1 MKLLNLD
8 LMAYGPF
15 SGTKL
20 DFTGATPGF
29 HLVYGPNEAGKSST
43 LRALT
48 NLLYGIPER
57 TTDNFLHE
65 ASALRIGGRVC
76 NSRGEEL
83 EFIRRKGRKDTLLNP
98 DSGVLAES
106 ELQKYLGA
114 GSRELFT
121 KMHGLDQAE
130 LVSGGRELVAGNGEA
145 GQILFGTALGMA
157 SMREVLK
164 KLEQEAGELF
174 KSSGS
179 KPRINGLLRQFKDL
193 KKQATQASLSVK
205 EWEDHEHALQD
216 AETAKKALERE
227 LTDLRS
233 RMQRHQRLNQA
244 VPKVG
249 RLKELQQEIA
259 ELGEVTLLPAGFA
272 AQRCQ
277 AQEELARARLRH
289 DRLEKNLANLAEEM
303 AQALPPENL
312 LRLKSQVEELFQRSG
327 EYAQAKKRLPLV
339 QGELSQARSEARN
352 VLRQL
357 RPDLELDG
365 VEALRLSHVQ
375 QAGIRELRDSQAG
388 LLKDLEHAKQDCD
401 KLSLEL
407 KQAETEL
414 ERLPASRDGAG
425 LRLALARV
433 QEHGKL
439 VDSLRKSQTAEQTLG
454 LQLTR
459 DLKRLPLW
467 TRTLENLETAA
478 VPSAETIAHFA
489 DRFAD
494 LHSRNQELA
503 RRSTE
508 SRHSLAETEK
518 RILALQT
525 AGAVPTE
532 KELLTRREQ
541 RDQTWTRIKTDWLT
555 AGSNAA
561 SAELARP
568 GTAETYETEVGVADE
583 IGDRLRREST
593 RVAELA
599 NLTAERQKA
608 GEALAELQSQ
618 LDRAD
623 LAEKDAQTEW
633 LQQWATLQL
642 TPLSPR
648 EMTGWHRQ
656 YEKIIASAAQWRQQ
670 EAESQALSDLM
681 DKLRRILQEALE
693 KLGENSTDGDLES
706 LTSRADNLLQMILRQ
721 EQTRDALAKTIRQLE
736 TRRETTERALTAA
749 NDALA
754 HWKQQWTS
762 AVTPLGCPENVSPA
776 AAGEMLEDLQRLF
789 GLLETAEKAE
799 HECMHLKKGMVA
811 FADAVAEL
819 CRQVAPD
826 LRSQPAELSIV
837 ELSGRLRKA
846 QEDAARLRELQKQEL
861 AGKQD
866 LQETVGTM
874 DDMQASLKDL
884 CRQAGS
890 DKVDL
895 LPEIERRSDLA
906 QQRLAECAAIK
917 SALADFSGGGSVERL
932 VEELETIDPDTLPAE
947 ILSLETEIAEL
958 ERQRSQLDQTIGT
971 ERTQLAA
978 LQRQAGAA
986 ELAEQGQG
994 VLAQMRGDAERYAA
1008 LRLAS
1013 AILRR
1018 AIERYREANQG
1029 PILRRASEFFRVL
1042 TQDSFCALVSDYDNK
1057 DQPIL
1062 KGERSSGDH
1071 VTVDGMSEGTCDQL
1085 YLALRLASLEQQ
1097 FDKGD
1102 PMPLILDDIL
1112 VNFDDA
1118 RSKAALTVLAEFSR
1132 RTQVIFFT
1140 HHAHLRDLAKVTID
1154 ETCLKLHELGTA

>member
-145 GQILFGTALGMA
+145 GQILFGAALGMA

-164 KLEQEAGELF
+164 KLDQEAGELF

-179 KPRINGLLRQFKDL
+179 KPRINSLLRQFKGL
-193 KKQATQASLSVK
+193 KKQAAQAALSVK

-227 LTDLRS
+227 LTDRRS

-259 ELGEVTLLPAGFA
+259 ELGEVTLLPARFA
-272 AQRCQ
+272 AQRRQ

-289 DRLEKNLANLAEEM
+289 DRLEEKLADLAGEM
-303 AQALPPENL
+303 VQALPPENL

-327 EYAQAKKRLPLV
+327 EYAQAKKRLPVV
-339 QGELSQARSEARN
+339 QVELSQTRAEAVN
-352 VLRQL
+352 LLRQL
-357 RPDLELDG
+357 RPDLDLEG

-388 LLKDLEHAKQDCD
+388 LLKDLEHAKQDCN

-414 ERLPASRDGAG
+414 ERLPADRDGAG

-439 VDSLRKSQTAEQTLG
+439 MNSLRKSQTAEQTLE
-454 LQLTR
+454 LQLSR

-467 TRTLENLETAA
+467 ARSLEELETAA

-489 DRFAD
+489 ELFAD
-494 LHSRNQELA
+494 LRTQNQELT
-503 RRSTE
+503 RRSAE
-508 SRHSLAETEK
+508 CKQSLAETEK
-518 RILALQT
+518 RIQALQT

-532 KELLTRREQ
+532 KELLNWREQ
-541 RDQTWTRIKTDWLT
+541 RDQTWTRIKTDWLD
-555 AGSNAA
+555 AESQAA
-561 SAELARP
+561 SEQLARP
-568 GTAETYETEVGVADE
+568 ATAETYEKEVALADDV
-583 IGDRLRREST
+583 GDRLRRESA

-608 GEALAELQSQ
+608 SDALAGLQSQ

-623 LAEKDAQTEW
+623 MAEKDAQAKW
-633 LQQWATLQL
+633 VQQWSALEL

-656 YEKIIASAAQWRQQ
+656 YEKIIASATQWRQQ
-670 EAESQALSDLM
+670 EAERQALSELM
-681 DKLRRILQEALE
+681 DKLRSILQEALE
-693 KLGENSTDGDLES
+693 KLGENGADSDLES
-706 LTSRADNLLQMILRQ
+706 LTSRADNLLQAILKQAQARH
-721 EQTRDALAKTIRQLE
+721 ALAKTIRQLE

-749 NDALA
+749 NDAIA
-754 HWKQQWTS
+754 DWKRQWTA

-789 GLLETAEKAE
+789 GLLVTAEKAE
-799 HECMHLKKGMVA
+799 HECVRLKKDLAA

-819 CRQVAPD
+819 CRQLAPD

-837 ELSGRLRKA
+837 ELYGRLRKA
-846 QEDAARLRELQKQEL
+846 QEDAARLRELKKQEV

-866 LQETVGTM
+866 LLETIGTM
-874 DDMQASLKDL
+874 NDMQARLTDL

-890 DKVDL
+890 DTVDL
-895 LPEIERRSDLA
+895 LPELERRSDLA
-906 QQRLAECAAIK
+906 QQRLTECAAIK
-917 SALADFSGGGSVERL
+917 AALSDFSGGGSVERL
-932 VEELETIDPDTLPAE
+932 VEEVDAIDPDTLPAE
-947 ILSLETEIAEL
+947 ILALEAEITEL
-958 ERQRSQLDQTIGT
+958 ERRRSQLDQTIGT
-971 ERTQLAA
+971 ERTQLEA

-1018 AIERYREANQG
+1018 AIERYRVANQG
-1029 PILRRASEFFRVL
+1029 PILRRASEFFRIL
-1042 TQDSFCALVSDYDNK
+1042 TQDSFCALVSDYDDK

-1062 KGERSSGDH
+1062 KGARSSGDH

-1097 FDKGD
+1097 FDKGE

-1118 RSKAALTVLAEFSR
+1118 RSRSALTVLAEFSR

-1140 HHAHLRDLAKVTID
+1140 HHAHLRDLAKATID